1 MPPTANAVT
10 TRETELPGVLIVEPP
25 RFRDS
30 RGVFFESWN
39 LRRYA
44 AAGIPEKFVQD
55 NVSQSSRGV
64 LRGLHFQNPRAQGKL
79 VSVLSGEIY
88 DVVVD
93 IRRGSPTFEQWIAV
107 TLDAESGKQLYVPE
121 GFAHGFCVTS
131 DSAVFTYKCTDFYAP
146 DCEHTVRWN
155 DPKINISWPVGDPLL
170 ADKDRDASCLKD
182 LPTAVLPAY
191 NE

>member
-10 TRETELPGVLIVEPP
+10 THETELPGVLIVAPV
-25 RFRDS
+25 RFHDS

-55 NVSQSSRGV
+55 NVSQSSRGT
-64 LRGLHFQNPRAQGKL
+64 LRGLHFQNPKAQGKL
-79 VSVLSGEIY
+79 VSVLFGEIY

-93 IRRGSPTFEQWIAV
+93 IRRGSPTFGKWTAV
-107 TLDAESGKQLYVPE
+107 TLDAENGKQLYVPE

-146 DCEHTVRWN
+146 DCEHTILWN
-155 DPKINISWPVGDPLL
+155 DPEINIRL
-170 ADKDRDASCLKD
+170 ARRRS
-182 LPTAVLPAY
+182 PAGGQGP
-191 NE
+191 

>member
-10 TRETELPGVLIVEPP
+10 THETELPGVLIVEPA
-25 RFRDS
+25 RFYDS

-55 NVSQSSRGV
+55 NVSQSSRGT
-64 LRGLHFQNPRAQGKL
+64 LRGLHFQNPNAQGKL

-93 IRRGSPTFEQWIAV
+93 IRRGSPTFRQWTAV
-107 TLDAESGKQLYVPE
+107 TLDAEDGKQLYVPE

-146 DCEHTVRWN
+146 DCEHTIRWN
-155 DPKINISWPVGDPLL
+155 DPEINILWPVGDPLL
-170 ADKDRDASCLKD
+170 ADKDRDARCLKD
-182 LPTAVLPAY
+182 LPAEVLPAY
-191 NE
+191 NP

>member
-10 TRETELPGVLIVEPP
+10 THETALPGVLIVEPA
-25 RFRDS
+25 RFADS

-55 NVSQSSRGV
+55 NVSQSARGV
-64 LRGLHFQNPRAQGKL
+64 LRGLHFQNPKAQGKL

-93 IRRGSPTFEQWIAV
+93 IRRGSPTFGQWTAI
-107 TLDAESGKQLYVPE
+107 TLDAENSKQLYVPE

-146 DCEHTVRWN
+146 DCEHTIRWN
-155 DPKINISWPVGDPLL
+155 DPQLNISWPVGDPLL
-170 ADKDRDASCLKD
+170 ADKDRDASYLKD
-182 LPTAVLPAY
+182 LPTEILPAY